1 MAIDDRSEENGV
13 VSVAII
19 IVIVT
24 VEGKRREEESKPL
37 PACWILY
44 NVMGEFTTLV
54 TLYTCPLV
62 SVLLVLLWFLLL
74 VSTGIIR
81 CWPKEG
87 ACGRLCKY
95 SPGKRYYSE
104 RQDRRWKVRSI

>member
-1 MAIDDRSEENGV
+1 MIEVRRAGV
-13 VSVAII
+13 VSV
-19 IVIVT
+19 VIVT
-24 VEGKRREEESKPL
+24 VEGKRTEEGSEPI

-54 TLYTCPLV
+54 TSYTCPLV
-62 SVLLVLLWFLLL
+62 SVLLVFLCFLLL

-95 SPGKRYYSE
+95 SPKKRYYKT
-104 RQDRRWKVRSI
+104 RDGK